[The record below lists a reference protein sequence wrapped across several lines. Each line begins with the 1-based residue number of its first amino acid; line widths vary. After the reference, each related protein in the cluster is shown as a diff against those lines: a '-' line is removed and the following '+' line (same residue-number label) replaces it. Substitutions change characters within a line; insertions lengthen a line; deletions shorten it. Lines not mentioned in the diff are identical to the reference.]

1 MAAAVRDEDITSRK
15 LITSKAIVGAIVD
28 QCPESVLDVGC
39 GEGWL
44 IRKFQPHVKQ
54 LAGVDAVPDLIAFA
68 QASDGGEFY
77 VLPYD
82 SITRREFTGSF
93 DAVVCNFSLLGKE
106 SVDGL
111 FGVIPSL
118 LNLDEVFI
126 VQTLHPLVACGD
138 RQYVDGWRDGS
149 WVGFSKDFVDPAPW
163 YFRTLESWVD
173 LFVANGFR
181 LTEIREPVHPATG
194 KPASIIFIGKVAAN
208 SVPHLNNPY

>member
-1 MAAAVRDEDITSRK
+1 MSQHSDEKIIEFWRKNTTQCAAAVRDEDIASRK
-15 LITSKAIVGAIVD
+15 LLTNKAIVDAIVD
-28 QCPESVLDVGC
+28 HCPESVLDLGC

-44 IRKFQPHVKQ
+44 IRKLQPHVKH
-54 LAGVDAVPDLIAFA
+54 LTGVDAVPDLIAFA

-77 VLPYD
+77 VLPYE

-118 LNLDEVFI
+118 LNLDGVFI

-138 RQYVDGWRDGS
+138 KHYVDGWRNGS
-149 WVGFSKDFVDPAPW
+149 WVGFSKDIVDPAP
-163 YFRTLESWVD
+163 
-173 LFVANGFR
+173 
-181 LTEIREPVHPATG
+181 
-194 KPASIIFIGKVAAN
+194 
-208 SVPHLNNPY
+208 